1 MQSAQKVLT
10 MLKDKTMR
18 NHLVSLAIAASLVG
32 TSAPAAAQYSQQNHR
47 GQVGHNNNFGQVR
60 SLQVRIDA
68 VQRQIVRLDQ
78 RRVLSNREAPDL
90 RNEALQIEQRLN
102 RASRSGL
109 SRQERANIDQRI
121 DRLEQRVRREAN
133 DRNRR

>member
-1 MQSAQKVLT
+1 
-10 MLKDKTMR
+10 MR

-32 TSAPAAAQYSQQNHR
+32 ISAPAAAQYSQPNHR

-78 RRVLSNREAPDL
+78 RRVLSNREARDL

>member
-1 MQSAQKVLT
+1 MQTAQNGSI

-18 NHLVSLAIAASLVG
+18 NHLVSIAIAASLVG
-32 TSAPAAAQYSQQNHR
+32 ISAPAAAQRSQPDHR
-47 GQVGHNNNFGQVR
+47 GQVGHNNFGQVR

-78 RRVLSNREAPDL
+78 RRVLSNREARDL
-90 RNEALQIEQRLN
+90 RNEALSIEQRLN
-102 RASRSGL
+102 RATRSGL

>member
-1 MQSAQKVLT
+1 M
-10 MLKDKTMR
+10 
-18 NHLVSLAIAASLVG
+18 
-32 TSAPAAAQYSQQNHR
+32 
-47 GQVGHNNNFGQVR
+47 R

-78 RRVLSNREAPDL
+78 RRVLSNREARDL